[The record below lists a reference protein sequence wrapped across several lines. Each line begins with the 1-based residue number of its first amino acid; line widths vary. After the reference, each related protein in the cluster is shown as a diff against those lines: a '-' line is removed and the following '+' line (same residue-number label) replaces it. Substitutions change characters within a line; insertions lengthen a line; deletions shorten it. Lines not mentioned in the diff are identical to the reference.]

1 MDGRAQRLVIV
12 ADDDESIRL
21 LCRVNL
27 ELEGY
32 RVLEATGLEEI
43 SRIAAEDEV
52 SLVVLDIHL
61 GREDGIEVARALR
74 RDHPEI
80 PIAFLS
86 GSVDFS
92 AAEGAVATE
101 REDEPGQ
108 QPETRSSQ
116 RRRPCRASFR
126 RSARPVKP
134 TKPLTRER
142 RFA

>member
-12 ADDDESIRL
+12 ADDDAAIRL

-43 SRIAAEDEV
+43 SRIADEEEV
-52 SLVVLDIHL
+52 ALVLLDIHL
-61 GREDGIEVARALR
+61 GREDGIEVARVVRER
-74 RDHPEI
+74 RPEV

-92 AAEGAVATE
+92 E
-101 REDEPGQ
+101 
-108 QPETRSSQ
+108 
-116 RRRPCRASFR
+116 
-126 RSARPVKP
+126 RSAAVSDAAIRKPFTLEELIGTVHRLAGGSPPPRP
-134 TKPLTRER
+134 TRPR
-142 RFA
+142 TP

>member
-12 ADDDESIRL
+12 ADDDASIRL

-32 RVLEATGLEEI
+32 RVLEATGLDEIARITEEDDV
-43 SRIAAEDEV
+43 A
-52 SLVVLDIHL
+52 LVLLDIHL

-74 RDHPEI
+74 RDHPDM

-92 AAEGAVATE
+92 E
-101 REDEPGQ
+101 
-108 QPETRSSQ
+108 
-116 RRRPCRASFR
+116 
-126 RSARPVKP
+126 RSASVSDAAIRKP
-134 TKPLTRER
+134 FTLEELIGTVHRLAGGSPPHRE
-142 RFA
+142 AEPPSL

>member
-12 ADDDESIRL
+12 ADDDAAIRL

-43 SRIAAEDEV
+43 SRIADEEEV
-52 SLVVLDIHL
+52 ALVLLDIHL
-61 GREDGIEVARALR
+61 GREDGIEVARVVRER
-74 RDHPEI
+74 RPEV

-92 AAEGAVATE
+92 E
-101 REDEPGQ
+101 
-108 QPETRSSQ
+108 
-116 RRRPCRASFR
+116 
-126 RSARPVKP
+126 RSAAVSDAAISKP
-134 TKPLTRER
+134 FTLEELIGTVHRLAGGSPPPPPGPPPSP
-142 RFA
+142 